1 MSAPPPRLL
10 EIRGLGWSA
19 GRREVL
25 RGLDLDLE
33 AGARLT
39 VAGRSGAGKT
49 SLLRLVAGLE
59 VPRAGEIRLAGVPAS
74 RSGRVLLA
82 PWRRGVQM
90 VFQDLGLWPGRTVLA
105 NVRDALRA
113 AGRGRREATARAR
126 EVLERLG
133 LGACL
138 RRRPATLSGGEA
150 RRLALA
156 RALALEPRLLLLDEP
171 FASLDPLA
179 RAEGLTF
186 LEEVL
191 ARTRAAVLLV
201 THEPEEARALG
212 GGVAVL
218 RDGRLDPPRPAE
230 ELCADAETFRRA
242 LAG

>member
-1 MSAPPPRLL
+1 MTAPPLL
-10 EIRGLGWSA
+10 EIRGLAWSA
-19 GRREVL
+19 GGQPVL
-25 RGLDLDLE
+25 RELE
-33 AGARLT
+33 LHLEEGARLT

-59 VPRAGEIRLAGVPAS
+59 RPAAGEILLAGRRAS
-74 RSGRVLLA
+74 APGRVLLA

-90 VFQDLGLWPGRTVLA
+90 VFQDLGLWPGRSVLA

-113 AGRGRREATARAR
+113 AGRSRREATARAR

-133 LGACL
+133 LGAL
-138 RRRPATLSGGEA
+138 LERRPATLSGGEA

-179 RAEGLTF
+179 RTEGLGF
-186 LEEVL
+186 LEEIL
-191 ARTRAAVLLV
+191 ARTQAGVLLV

-212 GGVAVL
+212 GELAVL
-218 RDGRLDPPRPAE
+218 RDGRLDPPRPCQ
-230 ELCADAETFRRA
+230 ELCADPETFRRA